1 MAGQASRWKQKNHG
15 PPKTRNITKVLSFRF
30 FLRAI
35 SCPLWLSFRRR
46 DEHAANQAA
55 LAELVEAA
63 EAGVA
68 FLAHVALEDRG
79 IGMTQIDDH
88 QAIDHVGKFAVEI
101 EAH

>member
-1 MAGQASRWKQKNHG
+1 M
-15 PPKTRNITKVLSFRF
+15 TRSTTKVLGFCF
-30 FLRAI
+30 FLSAT
-35 SCPLWLSFRRR
+35 SCPLWLSFRPR

-55 LAELVEAA
+55 LVELVEAA

-88 QAIDHVGKFAVEI
+88 
-101 EAH
+101 